1 MNKHVIRYTLGK
13 MIRIEG
19 LLMLLPAL
27 VGLIY
32 REKTGLVYLATG
44 LVIFILGHF
53 LGKNKPKKDTIY
65 PREGFLIVAL
75 SWLVLSFFGAFP
87 FYLTGEMPHFIDAFF
102 EIVSGFT
109 TTGSSILTN
118 IESLSHPALF
128 WRSFSHWIG
137 GMGILVFVVAF
148 LRDAPGT
155 TMNILKAEMPGPI
168 VGKLVSKTTDTTRL
182 LYIIYSFMTILQVI
196 LLMLGGMS
204 LFDSLLNSFGTAG
217 TGGFAIKNASIA
229 YYNNAYYDGVITVF
243 MILFGI
249 NFNVF
254 YLMAIRKF
262 KEAFKCEE
270 MRWYLLIIAVS
281 VGLITINITS
291 MYHSV
296 IKAFRFASFQVASII
311 TTTGYATADFD
322 KWSLFSKTILVLLMF
337 VGACA
342 GSTGGGMK
350 VSRIVIYIKN
360 AFAEMKHLV
369 HPHSIHS
376 IRFENKPIHASM
388 INNIHTYMVLYFMI
402 FCSSLLIIAM
412 QNIDFT
418 SAFTAVATCLNNVGP
433 GLNLVGPTSNFSSL
447 SDLSKLVLS
456 FDMLAGRL
464 EIFPMLMIFSKTLW
478 KR

>member
-1 MNKHVIRYTLGK
+1 
-13 MIRIEG
+13 
-19 LLMLLPAL
+19 
-27 VGLIY
+27 
-32 REKTGLVYLATG
+32 
-44 LVIFILGHF
+44 
-53 LGKNKPKKDTIY
+53 
-65 PREGFLIVAL
+65 
-75 SWLVLSFFGAFP
+75 
-87 FYLTGEMPHFIDAFF
+87 MPHFIDAFF

-109 TTGSSILTN
+109 TTGSSILTD
-118 IESLSHPALF
+118 IESLSHAALF

-229 YYNNAYYDGVITVF
+229 AYNNAYYDGVITVF

-322 KWSLFSKTILVLLMF
+322 KWPLFSKTILVLLMF

-376 IRFENKPIHASM
+376 IRFENKPIHSSM

>member
-1 MNKHVIRYTLGK
+1 MNKYIIRYTLGK

-19 LLMLLPAL
+19 ILMLLPAL
-27 VGLIY
+27 VGFIY
-32 REKTGLVYLATG
+32 HEKTGFVYLGTG
-44 LVIFILGHF
+44 LVIFLLGHF
-53 LGKNKPKKDTIY
+53 LGKNKPQKDTIY

-75 SWLVLSFFGAFP
+75 SWLVLSFLGAFP
-87 FYLTGEMPHFIDAFF
+87 FYLTGEIPHFIDAFF

-109 TTGSSILTN
+109 TTGSSILAD

-155 TMNILKAEMPGPI
+155 TMNILRAEMPGPI

-182 LYIIYSFMTILQVI
+182 LYIIYTIMTILQVV
-196 LLMLGGMS
+196 LLMLGGMPF
-204 LFDSLLNSFGTAG
+204 FDSLLNTFGTAG

-229 YYNNAYYDGVITVF
+229 AYNNAYFDGVITVF

-254 YLMAIRKF
+254 YLIAIKKF

-270 MRWYLLIIAVS
+270 MRWYLVIIALS
-281 VGLITINITS
+281 IGLITINITS

-296 IKAFRFASFQVASII
+296 AKAFRFASFQVASII

-322 KWSLFSKTILVLLMF
+322 KWPLLSKTIIVLLMF

-360 AFAEMKHLV
+360 AFAEMKHMV
-369 HPHSIHS
+369 HPHSINS
-376 IRFENKPIHASM
+376 IRFEHKPIPAST

-402 FCSSLLIIAM
+402 FCTSLLIISL

-433 GLNLVGPTSNFSSL
+433 GLNIVGPTSNFSSL

-478 KR
+478 K

>member
-1 MNKHVIRYTLGK
+1 M
-13 MIRIEG
+13 
-19 LLMLLPAL
+19 
-27 VGLIY
+27 
-32 REKTGLVYLATG
+32 
-44 LVIFILGHF
+44 
-53 LGKNKPKKDTIY
+53 
-65 PREGFLIVAL
+65 IVAL
-75 SWLVLSFFGAFP
+75 AWLVLSFFGAFL
-87 FYLTGEMPHFIDAFF
+87 FYLTKEIPHFIDAFF

-109 TTGSSILTN
+109 TTGSSILTD

-182 LYIIYSFMTILQVI
+182 LYILYTIMTILQVI

-204 LFDSLLNSFGTAG
+204 FFDSLLNTFGTAG

-249 NFNVF
+249 NFNIF

-322 KWSLFSKTILVLLMF
+322 KWPLFSKTILVLLMF

-369 HPHSIHS
+369 HPHSIQS

-402 FCSSLLIIAM
+402 FCSSLLIVGL

-418 SAFTAVATCLNNVGP
+418 SSFTAVATCLNNVGP

-478 KR
+478 KK

>member
-1 MNKHVIRYTLGK
+1 MNKQVIRYTLGK

-27 VGLIY
+27 IGLIY
-32 REKTGLVYLATG
+32 REKTGLVYLGTG

-65 PREGFLIVAL
+65 AREGFLIVAL

-109 TTGSSILTN
+109 TTGSSILTD

-182 LYIIYSFMTILQVI
+182 LYIIYTFMTILQVI

-229 YYNNAYYDGVITVF
+229 AYNNAYFDGVITVF

-322 KWSLFSKTILVLLMF
+322 KWPLFSKTILVLLMF

-376 IRFENKPIHASM
+376 IRFENKPIHSSM

-433 GLNLVGPTSNFSSL
+433 GLNLVGPTSSFSSL

>member
-1 MNKHVIRYTLGK
+1 M
-13 MIRIEG
+13 
-19 LLMLLPAL
+19 
-27 VGLIY
+27 
-32 REKTGLVYLATG
+32 
-44 LVIFILGHF
+44 
-53 LGKNKPKKDTIY
+53 
-65 PREGFLIVAL
+65 IVAL
-75 SWLVLSFFGAFP
+75 AWLVLSFFGAFP
-87 FYLTGEMPHFIDAFF
+87 FYLTKEIPHFIDAFF

-109 TTGSSILTN
+109 TTGSSILTD

-148 LRDAPGT
+148 LGDAPGT

-182 LYIIYSFMTILQVI
+182 LYILYTIMTILQVI

-204 LFDSLLNSFGTAG
+204 FFDSLLNTFGTAG

-229 YYNNAYYDGVITVF
+229 YYNNAYFDGIITVF

-322 KWSLFSKTILVLLMF
+322 KWPLFSKTILVLLMF

-350 VSRIVIYIKN
+350 VSRIAIYIKN

-402 FCSSLLIIAM
+402 FCSSLLIVGL

-418 SAFTAVATCLNNVGP
+418 SSFTAVATCLNNVGP

>member
-32 REKTGLVYLATG
+32 REKTGFVYLGTG
-44 LVIFILGHF
+44 LVIFVLGHF
-53 LGKNKPKKDTIY
+53 LGKNKPKKDTIH

-75 SWLVLSFFGAFP
+75 AWLVLSFFGAFP
-87 FYLTGEMPHFIDAFF
+87 FYLTKEIPHFVDAFF

-109 TTGSSILTN
+109 TTGSSILID
-118 IESLSHPALF
+118 IEALSHPALF

-182 LYIIYSFMTILQVI
+182 LYILYTIMTILQVI

-204 LFDSLLNSFGTAG
+204 FFDSLLNSFGTAG

-322 KWSLFSKTILVLLMF
+322 KWPLFSKTILVLLMF

-402 FCSSLLIIAM
+402 FCSSLLIVGL
-412 QNIDFT
+412 QNIDFI
-418 SAFTAVATCLNNVGP
+418 SSFTAVATCLNNVGP

>member
-1 MNKHVIRYTLGK
+1 MNKKMIRYTLGK
-13 MIRIEG
+13 MIQIEG
-19 LLMLLPAL
+19 ILMLLPAIT
-27 VGLIY
+27 GLIY
-32 REKTGLVYLATG
+32 QEKTGIAYFVTG
-44 LVIFILGHF
+44 FIIFVLGYF

-65 PREGFLIVAL
+65 AREGFLIVAL
-75 SWLVLSFFGAFP
+75 AWIVFSFLGSIP
-87 FYLTGEMPHFIDAFF
+87 FYVTHEIPHFVDAFF
-102 EIVSGFT
+102 ETVSGFT

-118 IESLSHPALF
+118 VEGLSHPALF

-168 VGKLVSKTTDTTRL
+168 VGKLVSKTTETTQW
-182 LYIIYSFMTILQVI
+182 LYIIYTVMTILEVI
-196 LLMLGGMS
+196 LLMLGGMPF
-204 LFDSLLNSFGTAG
+204 FDSLLNSFGTAG

-229 YYNNAYYDGVITVF
+229 AYHSAYFDGVITVF

-254 YLMAIRKF
+254 YLMAIKKF
-262 KEAFKCEE
+262 KEAFHCEE
-270 MRWYLLIIAVS
+270 MRWYLFIIASAIV
-281 VGLITINITS
+281 LITLNISS
-291 MYHSV
+291 MYSSV
-296 IKAFRFASFQVASII
+296 LQAFRFASFQVASII
-311 TTTGYATADFD
+311 TTTGYATADFNH
-322 KWSLFSKTILVLLMF
+322 WPLFSKTILVLLMF

-369 HPHSIHS
+369 HPHSVTS
-376 IRFENKPIHASM
+376 VRFENKPVHHSM

-402 FCSSLLIIAM
+402 LCSSLLIIAL

-418 SAFTAVATCLNNVGP
+418 SAFTSVVTCLNNVGP
-433 GLNLVGPTSNFSSL
+433 GLNKVGPTGNFSSL
-447 SDLSKLVLS
+447 TDLSKIVLS

-478 KR
+478 KK